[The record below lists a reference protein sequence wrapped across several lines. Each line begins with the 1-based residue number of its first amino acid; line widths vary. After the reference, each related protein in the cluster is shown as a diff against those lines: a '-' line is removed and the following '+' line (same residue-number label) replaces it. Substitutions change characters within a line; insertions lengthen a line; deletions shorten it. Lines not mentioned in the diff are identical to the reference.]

1 MSIGAL
7 KRTDITKTIFLG
19 ELSLDGRINHIDG
32 ILPMCLEAKKSGI
45 EKVIIP
51 KSNENEALL
60 VDGLEIIGLDNLKQ
74 VIEYL
79 NGNLQVISKPKK
91 SFSIQTNYDIDFSE
105 VKGQVMTKRA
115 LEISA
120 SGGHNCLLIGTPGT
134 GKTMMINR
142 LQTILPELNLEET
155 IEITKLHSVGGILK
169 DSIATKR
176 PFRVPHHS
184 ITKTALLG
192 GGRNPKPG
200 EISLAHLGVLFLDE
214 LLEFKKDVLE
224 SLRVPLECKKIDI
237 SRVGYTAT
245 YPCNFILV
253 ASMNPCPCGYYGSN
267 TKKCTCT
274 ESQRK
279 NYMAKLSGPSLDRF
293 DMQIYVPQ
301 IKYNDSKNNE
311 SESSKEIRLRVNKAR
326 DIQKERYKEEKIFSN
341 SELTPKLIDKYCE
354 LEEDSK
360 KILNMTCER
369 LSLSTRAYYKIL
381 KISRTI
387 ADMDN
392 SKKIK
397 NTHVLEAIQYRKKE
411 KDGL

>member
-279 NYMAKLSGPSLDRF
+279 NYMAKLSGPLLDRF